1 MNNTEFNDFVKKM
14 DKLDE
19 SISLSA
25 MESLKNIDIL
35 IENGTID
42 RFQSLKTP
50 LDRRAFIQNS
60 PELKKF
66 IDNLKYTYFALAE
79 SLKNYTDLSNS
90 LSGKS
95 ESQE

>member
-25 MESLKNIDIL
+25 MESLKN
-35 IENGTID
+35 
-42 RFQSLKTP
+42 
-50 LDRRAFIQNS
+50 
-60 PELKKF
+60 
-66 IDNLKYTYFALAE
+66 
-79 SLKNYTDLSNS
+79 YTDLSNS

-95 ESQE
+95 ESKE